1 MKIFE
6 NEKLFKKIIMIF
18 LIIIVFSFFMPKGVE
33 AKDSSLGGKLLKPF
47 VDLVLSVNDGIYD
60 VVHQVILHQD
70 RTLLPIS
77 LTSTFWEKISTVLVF
92 IGIAVAAAVAIVATA
107 GAAAALATAIAGISL
122 SAVSAGTVIFVS
134 VAAGTIGAALYNANE
149 FPDDKLDLPLYS
161 ISPEEI
167 FSNKLVIFDVDFF
180 NPEKDK
186 TLKEGDTTTNV
197 KGDDGKPVELEST
210 AKKLR
215 ATISNWYV
223 ILRDIAVVALLSI
236 LVYVGIK
243 IIISSTS
250 GEKAKYKQMLV
261 DWIVAMCLLFVM
273 QYIMS
278 FSNMLVE
285 KITDILNDIKYEN
298 KTIQILPDKD
308 DKISKELKE
317 NYGFSEDQV
326 DGMFLKDENGNKQ
339 TAKDEENKKE
349 YNLIVWNTNLI
360 GVARLNAQMA
370 QDKTTTYAGYT
381 LIFAVLVLMTI
392 FFIFTYLKRVI
403 YMAFLTLIAPLVA
416 MTYPIDKMNDGK
428 AQAFDS
434 WFKEYIFNLLIQPMH
449 LLLYTI
455 LVSSAFELATTNM
468 IYSIVAI
475 AFMIPA
481 EKLLRKFFGFEKAH
495 TPGLL
500 AGPAGAA
507 ATMSVVN
514 KLLGKAPRAPK
525 GGNGNNGSRIASGG
539 NDKNTNIK
547 YKDDINSDSLLYGY
561 NDKNNQIYSSSGN
574 KNDNGLQEAYS
585 GQSENYGLIDGTQN
599 TGYESDNY
607 LNDNNATPIGIE
619 NNDNLNSNEK
629 FENNHKNEDLLESES
644 NNIRFDDKKLDENPE
659 KSSGDDYH
667 EEQIKSDKNKII
679 RSPSKSMPRIALEG
693 ARNSVKSLGRGAL
706 AGGKYYTKGMANKIS
721 ERAKNLHPV
730 KGTIRT
736 VGGLAGAAV
745 AGSIGLAAGVVSGDP
760 SKVVQYGGAAA
771 LGGYKFGTGTVGT
784 VSNALSVDGTM
795 NEMKK
800 GYYGEDGYKEK
811 QIQENIKKTQK
822 DDNLKK
828 ELETRLK
835 DKNKAK
841 DAMETVAPDCV
852 RYGLTEANEIAAVY
866 NRVQDGNNVKRAI
879 AQVNEAKNF
888 GKKTSK
894 MGHKDRE
901 DYVNTIHD
909 RIEKNNRGLTKE
921 QKKQLQDDLIR
932 NIDEASSDLYK
943 KI

>member
-18 LIIIVFSFFMPKGVE
+18 LVIIVFSFFMPKGVE
-33 AKDSSLGGKLLKPF
+33 AKDSSIGGKLLKPF
-47 VDLVLSVNDGIYD
+47 VDLILSVNDGIYD

-70 RTLLPIS
+70 KSLLPIS
-77 LTSTFWEKISTVLVF
+77 LTSTLWEKISTVLVF
-92 IGIAVAAAVAIVATA
+92 IGIAVAAAIAIVATA

-122 SAVSAGTVIFVS
+122 SAISAGTVIFVS
-134 VAAGTIGAALYNANE
+134 VAAGTIGASLYNSNE

-167 FSNKLVIFDVDFF
+167 FSNELVIFDVDFF
-180 NPEKDK
+180 NPEKTK
-186 TLKEGDTTTNV
+186 TLKEGDTSTEV
-197 KGDDGKPVELEST
+197 KGNDGKTVKLVST
-210 AKKLR
+210 ARKLR

-223 ILRDIAVVALLSI
+223 ILRDIAIVALLSI

-250 GEKAKYKQMLV
+250 SEKAKYKQMLV
-261 DWIVAMCLLFVM
+261 DWIVAICLLFVM

-278 FSNMLVE
+278 FSNMIVE
-285 KITDILNDIKYEN
+285 KVTDILNNIKYN
-298 KTIQILPDKD
+298 NNTIQILPDKEN
-308 DKISKELKE
+308 KITEGLKD
-317 NYGFSEDQV
+317 YGFSDEQI

-339 TAKDEENKKE
+339 TVKDEENNKE
-349 YNLIVWNTNLI
+349 YYLMTWKTNLI

-381 LIFAVLVLMTI
+381 LIFAILVMMTI

-455 LVSSAFELATTNM
+455 LVSSAFELATSNM
-468 IYSIVAI
+468 LYSIVAI

-507 ATMSVVN
+507 ATMGVMN
-514 KLLGKAPRAPK
+514 KLLNKAPRGSK
-525 GGNGNNGSRIASGG
+525 GGVSGNSSKSSNE
-539 NDKNTNIK
+539 NTNIK
-547 YKDDINSDSLLYGY
+547 YKDDLTNSESLLYGY
-561 NDKNNQIYSSSGN
+561 NNNENVIGNLNNGNNGKIAGNVGVDSNNGGANGIENVSGFDVDSSNSSLSKIN
-574 KNDNGLQEAYS
+574 SNENLDAKESNLLDNDVN
-585 GQSENYGLIDGTQN
+585 NIR
-599 TGYESDNY
+599 
-607 LNDNNATPIGIE
+607 LNDNNL
-619 NNDNLNSNEK
+619 NNSRT
-629 FENNHKNEDLLESES
+629 
-644 NNIRFDDKKLDENPE
+644 NIANGDIQPQLDKK
-659 KSSGDDYH
+659 
-667 EEQIKSDKNKII
+667 KII
-679 RSPSKSMPRIALEG
+679 RRPDNGLMRTALEG
-693 ARNSVKSLGRGAL
+693 SKKFGKSLAVGGR
-706 AGGKYYTKGMANKIS
+706 YYAKGMANKIS
-721 ERAKNLHPV
+721 EKAKNMHPV
-730 KGTIRT
+730 RGMIRT
-736 VGGLAGAAV
+736 VGGLSGAAV
-745 AGSIGLAAGVVSGDP
+745 AGSIGLAAGLASGDP
-760 SKVVQYGGAAA
+760 SKAIQYAAGAT
-771 LGGYKFGTGTVGT
+771 LGGYQFGTGTVGAVT
-784 VSNALSVDGTM
+784 NALSVDGTIDEM
-795 NEMKK
+795 NKA
-800 GYYGEDGYKEK
+800 YYGEDEYKEK
-811 QIQENIKKTQK
+811 QIKENIKKAQK

-841 DAMETVAPDCV
+841 DAMKTVAPDCV

-866 NRVQDGNNVKRAI
+866 NRVQDGNNVQRAI

-901 DYVNTIHD
+901 DYEKTIHD

-921 QKKQLQDDLIR
+921 QKKQLQDELIR